1 MSLDAQQVRYNPFPV
16 IQFNRIKLVKFFLIF
31 GNSYSHVHAVGINH
45 QDSVALGLGEFVKVQ
60 VFSHTTII
68 HLSASLSRGNF
79 QSDNSDSFCLIFRPW
94 AQFRHKR
101 SILSELKIKKETSG
115 IPRYVLCPVPTG
127 APTHRGVDASS
138 PVFRLTDLDLP
149 DVLFAI
155 NMRTRFRCAD
165 DRQRGDSIARRPV
178 WDSNPRP

>member
-1 MSLDAQQVRYNPFPV
+1 MEKNQDKIEEQIKKLEEEIASPDFWSDKGKAQ
-16 IQFNRIKLVKFFLIF
+16 
-31 GNSYSHVHAVGINH
+31 AV
-45 QDSVALGLGEFVKVQ
+45 LREL
-60 VFSHTTII
+60 T
-68 HLSASLSRGNF
+68 
-79 QSDNSDSFCLIFRPW
+79 
-94 AQFRHKR
+94 
-101 SILSELKIKKETSG
+101 ELKIKKETSG